1 MMTWRVITMVVAGM
15 LAVGRPG
22 RRPQP
27 GKLERSAGSNRA
39 TGAALAYDW
48 GPIGLDAATITH
60 RRATL
65 TRGGLR

>member
-15 LAVGRPG
+15 LAVGAARETTPAREAGRGALVLAARP
-22 RRPQP
+22 
-27 GKLERSAGSNRA
+27 
-39 TGAALAYDW
+39 GAALAYDW

-65 TRGGLR
+65 TVED